1 MKKLLAYLMC
11 ALLAGAAPAAWSG
24 QRSTAHKK
32 HHTSQKHHAGK
43 TIKKAKVHARA
54 GSGKRVIAAAPV
66 QRIKTAYL
74 ERAKAD
80 ISARGRGQIIQI
92 SWSDPARQ
100 AEARQ
105 QTLRMATSLDGAIRI
120 EPSVPAPR
128 ALTEPDLGNGNLEL
142 RSAAVLVVDQAT
154 GEALYSKN
162 QNVATPIASITKLM
176 TSMVVLDAGLSM
188 YEPVQINE
196 EDIDYLKHTGSRL
209 ALGTELTREELLHL
223 ALIAS
228 ENRAAAA
235 LSRTYPGGRT
245 AFVRAMNRKAAALGM
260 ENTWFVDST
269 GLNSDNRS
277 TASDLVKLVNAA
289 YHYPVI
295 RRITSTGQYGV
306 YVPGNKLVHVKE
318 NGQVHKISLPTM
330 RHVAFNN
337 TNALTRS
344 PDWEIG
350 VSKTGYINEAG
361 HCLVMQAKI
370 ANRPVIVV
378 LLDSLGKWSRIG
390 DAARVRKWL
399 ELQQFNRLAQLK
411 ARPPV

>member
-1 MKKLLAYLMC
+1 VKKLLAYLIC
-11 ALLAGAAPAAWSG
+11 AMLVGAAPAAWSG
-24 QRSTAHKK
+24 THSTTAK
-32 HHTSQKHHAGK
+32 KHHAGK
-43 TIKKAKVHARA
+43 TVKKTHAKVK
-54 GSGKRVIAAAPV
+54 SGKRKVAAAPV
-66 QRIKTAYL
+66 KRIKATNQQRL
-74 ERAKAD
+74 KAD
-80 ISARGRGQIIQI
+80 ISAHGSGQVVRI

-100 AEARQ
+100 AEAQ
-105 QTLRMATSLDGAIRI
+105 MQNLRMDTSLDGVIRI
-120 EPSVPAPR
+120 EPSAPTPAPMPQ
-128 ALTEPDLGNGNLEL
+128 ADAYMGGNLEL
-142 RSAAVLVVDQAT
+142 HSAAVLVVDQAT

-188 YEPVQINE
+188 YEPIQIND
-196 EDIDYLKHTGSRL
+196 EDVDHLKHTGSRL
-209 ALGTELTREELLHL
+209 ALGTELTREELLNL

-235 LSRTYPGGRT
+235 LSRAYPGGRP
-245 AFVRAMNRKAAALGM
+245 AFIRAMNRKAVVLGM
-260 ENTWFVDST
+260 ESTRFVDST

-289 YHYPVI
+289 YNYPAI
-295 RRITSTGQYGV
+295 RRISSTGQFGV
-306 YVPGNKLVHVKE
+306 YVPGNKLVRVKE
-318 NGQVHKISLPTM
+318 NGRVHKISLPTM

-350 VSKTGYINEAG
+350 VSKTGYISEAG

-370 ANRPVIVV
+370 ANRPVVVV

-399 ELQQFNRLAQLK
+399 EHQQFNRIAQFK
-411 ARPPV
+411 ARDPA

>member
-1 MKKLLAYLMC
+1 MKNLLVYLISALIAVAAPSALSAQRAHSQHKHHASKVVKKAKAKVRAKHGKRKLV
-11 ALLAGAAPAAWSG
+11 AAPA
-24 QRSTAHKK
+24 K
-32 HHTSQKHHAGK
+32 
-43 TIKKAKVHARA
+43 
-54 GSGKRVIAAAPV
+54 
-66 QRIKTAYL
+66 RIKTAY
-74 ERAKAD
+74 RQHAKAD
-80 ISARGRGQIIQI
+80 IRASGSGQIVQI

-100 AEARQ
+100 AEARL
-105 QTLRMATSLDGAIRI
+105 QTLRMDTSLDGAIRI
-120 EPSVPAPR
+120 EPSTPAP
-128 ALTEPDLGNGNLEL
+128 APMPQIEAYTGGDLEL
-142 RSAAVLVVDQAT
+142 RSAAVLVVDQTT

-188 YEPVQINE
+188 YEPIQIND
-196 EDIDYLKHTGSRL
+196 EDVDYLKHTGSRL

-235 LSRTYPGGRT
+235 LSRAYPGGRA
-245 AFVRAMNRKAAALGM
+245 AFVRAMNRKAAVLGM
-260 ENTWFVDST
+260 ENTRFVDST

-277 TASDLVKLVNAA
+277 TASDLVKLVNSA
-289 YHYPVI
+289 YQYPVI

-306 YVPGNKLVHVKE
+306 YVPGNKLVRVKE
-318 NGQVHKISLPTM
+318 NGKVHKISLPTM
-330 RHVAFNN
+330 RHVAFSN

-361 HCLVMQAKI
+361 HCLVMQARI

-399 ELQQFNRLAQLK
+399 ELQQFNRMAQVR
-411 ARPPV
+411 ARPPA